1 MVPGNIIRVGLCKLQ
16 NRCSCWHE
24 DGLTEISLSHQ
35 LAKTNERRPVLCLL
49 MVLLWGSPAVDRI
62 QVRTVYI
69 LIVLTHD
76 TRITS

>member
-35 LAKTNERRPVLCLL
+35 LAKTNERRPVLLYL
-49 MVLLWGSPAVDRI
+49 NM
-62 QVRTVYI
+62 
-69 LIVLTHD
+69 LTHGAAVG
-76 TRITS
+76 ITSC